1 MLNDPNYTFA
11 TALSNGIAEHHVTLK
26 MMEQSQYRNML
37 GIQGQLFYK
46 IEYFFFFN
54 YFFPYRELAPMCG
67 NSEKLEIILP
77 VQLWSTWLE
86 YV

>member
-1 MLNDPNYTFA
+1 MIQTNYTFA

-46 IEYFFFFN
+46 IEYFFFLLF
-54 YFFPYRELAPMCG
+54 
-67 NSEKLEIILP
+67 LP
-77 VQLWSTWLE
+77 LQGISSHVWKQ
-86 YV
+86 

>member
-1 MLNDPNYTFA
+1 MIQTNYTFA

-46 IEYFFFFN
+46 IEYFFF
-54 YFFPYRELAPMCG
+54 
-67 NSEKLEIILP
+67 
-77 VQLWSTWLE
+77 
-86 YV
+86 